1 MDFLLRIWRG
11 SPDPPR
17 FRAIRHLYRIVRK
30 QNFPEALGRRLLRRW
45 LSTEQLAQ
53 FDARNFFDVIGCHTT
68 KRYRIYY
75 ASVANVEELDKVGRP
90 IMRYCFIPKGD
101 LVPGDVMLAQKI
113 ALETNELA
121 ALAVANRF
129 APQPQHPTWRGHP
142 QTSRSTARRG
152 PSLCQGHAHVRMA
165 RSGRN

>member
-1 MDFLLRIWRG
+1 LNKPTDFLLRIWRG

-17 FRAIRHLYRIVRK
+17 FRAIRQFYNIVRK
-30 QNFPEALGRRLLRRW
+30 SNLPEARGRRLLRRW
-45 LSTEQLAQ
+45 LSAEQLAQ
-53 FDARNFFDVIGCHTT
+53 FDARNFFDVIGCHTA

-75 ASVANVEELDKVGRP
+75 ANVANVEELDKVGRP

-113 ALETNELA
+113 ALETDELA

-129 APQPQHPTWRGHP
+129 ATQPQPPT
-142 QTSRSTARRG
+142 
-152 PSLCQGHAHVRMA
+152 
-165 RSGRN
+165 

>member
-11 SPDPPR
+11 SPDRPR
-17 FRAIRHLYRIVRK
+17 FRAVRKLYRMLRV
-30 QNFPEALGRRLLRRW
+30 PEARARRLLRRW
-45 LSTEQLAQ
+45 LSPEQLAQ
-53 FDARNFFDVIGCHTT
+53 FDARSSFDVIGCHTA

-75 ASVANVEELDKVGRP
+75 ANVANVEELDKVGRP

-121 ALAVANRF
+121 ALAVANRLT
-129 APQPQHPTWRGHP
+129 P
-142 QTSRSTARRG
+142 TAR
-152 PSLCQGHAHVRMA
+152 PPA
-165 RSGRN
+165 

>member
-17 FRAIRHLYRIVRK
+17 FRAIRQLYRIVRK
-30 QNFPEALGRRLLRRW
+30 QNFPEARGRRLLRRW
-45 LSTEQLAQ
+45 LSAEQLTQ
-53 FDARNFFDVIGCHTT
+53 FDARNFFDVIGCHTA

-75 ASVANVEELDKVGRP
+75 ANVANVEELDKVGRP

-101 LVPGDVMLAQKI
+101 LVPGDVMSAQKI

-129 APQPQHPTWRGHP
+129 APA
-142 QTSRSTARRG
+142 ARRPG
-152 PSLCQGHAHVRMA
+152 
-165 RSGRN
+165 